1 MRGAVFLLTLY
12 YKPLYAFV
20 LGYYSDITENL
31 VNMINSKILKLDVQ
45 IPQFHHVFSGQLE
58 GEVSSSC
65 QVETARQNIWISFA
79 RGGTE
84 DGDGIC

>member
-1 MRGAVFLLTLY
+1 MWSTVKLTNGNTS
-12 YKPLYAFV
+12 F
-20 LGYYSDITENL
+20 
-31 VNMINSKILKLDVQ
+31 Q
-45 IPQFHHVFSGQLE
+45 IPQFHHVISGQLE